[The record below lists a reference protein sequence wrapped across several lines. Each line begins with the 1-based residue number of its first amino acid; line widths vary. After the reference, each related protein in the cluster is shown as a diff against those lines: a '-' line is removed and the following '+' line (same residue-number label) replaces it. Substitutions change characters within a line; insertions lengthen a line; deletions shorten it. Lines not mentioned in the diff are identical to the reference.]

1 MLLLETAENY
11 PERFWLTYDQEAST
25 KASLLSMC
33 TPLEEKNPVFIAKSE
48 KKLSVQEIQSFDI
61 IESDMMSFVSKRLA
75 DILVDYP
82 EDVEIFEA
90 KIVIAGEIVPGFF
103 ALNVLNKKQCI
114 DLEASDYRPILDG
127 YPEEGLR
134 FYSIKTYPVHT
145 NCVLH
150 TGSSSDSSS
159 DTSNTQGSVLH
170 VSRKSFHV
178 QNTDVCPTYVP
189 THRFL
194 SNTCLCHHNFKITGT
209 DISVS

>member
-134 FYSIKTYPVHT
+134 FYSIKTYPDT
-145 NCVLH
+145 VLDGANIVRAH
-150 TGSSSDSSS
+150 ESEGNIFISNALAKRIQDAGIKNLLLVDAT
-159 DTSNTQGSVLH
+159 DTTA
-170 VSRKSFHV
+170 
-178 QNTDVCPTYVP
+178 
-189 THRFL
+189 
-194 SNTCLCHHNFKITGT
+194 IA
-209 DISVS
+209 